1 LAAYKRLTAGFKETN
16 SLRWLIDKLGNRT
29 FQFNKCGTKV
39 LLIEF
44 ILKELQSSKYK
55 PLPRWTQFLL
65 PFIVAKDTEL
75 RSGGDMERSI
85 EYANAPPELMDMH
98 WVERPCAGVAY
109 QNKHMAC
116 LFSDGDQWYL
126 ADPWKQPGNFHTRHR
141 PKKDRENLAALQKE
155 FAKYGK
161 TLTHVKVQVAQGSE
175 GACAVVAF
183 LRAFAAAAALAEGK
197 RGADL
202 VAAVTGINKD
212 GSENTR
218 WVEDVKCYAKLIH
231 RMIRLHERK
240 F

>member
-1 LAAYKRLTAGFKETN
+1 
-16 SLRWLIDKLGNRT
+16 
-29 FQFNKCGTKV
+29 
-39 LLIEF
+39 
-44 ILKELQSSKYK
+44 
-55 PLPRWTQFLL
+55 
-65 PFIVAKDTEL
+65 
-75 RSGGDMERSI
+75 MERSI

-183 LRAFAAAAALAEGK
+183 LRAFAAAAARAEGK